1 MSTPLMSGLENQE
14 GSIFSGNLQGS
25 IETGLLGD
33 SYFSP
38 APRPSEP
45 RAGTSDET
53 SKKAVL
59 LCTDGS
65 GLALPNC
72 KFIADELAR
81 QLECDVWIP
90 DYFLG
95 EWSLNII
102 GEIAR
107 AHASK
112 LTTHITVFRETSHS
126 SQLSVFA

>member
-1 MSTPLMSGLENQE
+1 MSGLQNQE
-14 GSIFSGNLQGS
+14 GSIFSGNLRGS
-25 IETGLLGD
+25 IETGFLGN

-38 APRPSEP
+38 AAPRPST
-45 RAGTSDET
+45 ASDET
-53 SKKAVL
+53 SPASTTKAVL

-95 EWSLNII
+95 EWGRSLKHI
-102 GEIAR
+102 GEITM
-107 AHASK
+107 
-112 LTTHITVFRETSHS
+112 LNTYF
-126 SQLSVFA
+126 